1 MSEYG
6 PMAKLIRD
14 ALTFA
19 NAAAGE
25 GLEID
30 GLSPEEFL
38 FDYADKTGMEEWDQ
52 LPDMIADIVDMAVR
66 HDHELTA
73 LVESRATGPFA
84 IVSVDKL
91 DVASSAATI
100 LSAHKGAWP
109 DAVIEAAWLGDDKKV
124 SIGCDDAA
132 SYYGG
137 ILDAAVTELAGLT
150 KPEFTLPDG
159 VVELHPLKPATP

>member
-1 MSEYG
+1 MSEYA
-6 PMAKLIRD
+6 PIAKLIRD
-14 ALTFA
+14 ALAFA

-38 FDYADKTGMEEWDQ
+38 FAYAEATGIDEWDH
-52 LPDMIADIVDMAVR
+52 LPDMIADMVDMAIR
-66 HDHELTA
+66 HDSELSA
-73 LVESRATGPFA
+73 MVESRAAGPFA
-84 IVSVDKL
+84 VVSIDTL

-109 DAVIEAAWLGDDKKV
+109 VQVINRAWLADDKKV
-124 SIGCDDAA
+124 SCHHDDAA
-132 SYYGG
+132 GYYGC

-150 KPEFTLPDG
+150 KPPFTLPDG
-159 VVELHPLKPATP
+159 VVELHPVSPATP